1 MGHKLNEQAIHF
13 EVMIQKHRPDLLEKK
28 GALLPHRKDI
38 RLLDAN
44 DERRT
49 VADIL
54 TEQGVMKEG
63 DETLVYDRVA
73 HRNLR
78 DKEN

>member
-1 MGHKLNEQAIHF
+1 M
-13 EVMIQKHRPDLLEKK
+13 EKR
-28 GALLPHRKDI
+28 GALLPQRKDI
-38 RLLDAN
+38 RLLDDN

-54 TEQGVMKEG
+54 TEQGVLKEG

-73 HRNLR
+73 HRKLR

>member
-1 MGHKLNEQAIHF
+1 
-13 EVMIQKHRPDLLEKK
+13 
-28 GALLPHRKDI
+28 LLPHRKDI
-38 RLLDAN
+38 RLLDQN

-49 VADIL
+49 VTDIL

-63 DETLVYDRVA
+63 DETLIYDRVA
-73 HRNLR
+73 HRDLR

>member
-1 MGHKLNEQAIHF
+1 ME
-13 EVMIQKHRPDLLEKK
+13 RK
-28 GALLPHRKDI
+28 GALLPHRKDV
-38 RLLDAN
+38 RLLDEN
-44 DERRT
+44 DERRV

-54 TEQGVMKEG
+54 TEQGVLKEG

-73 HRNLR
+73 HRSIR

>member
-1 MGHKLNEQAIHF
+1 
-13 EVMIQKHRPDLLEKK
+13 V
-28 GALLPHRKDI
+28 
-38 RLLDAN
+38 RLLDEN
-44 DERRT
+44 DERRV

-54 TEQGVMKEG
+54 KEQGVLKEG

-73 HRNLR
+73 HRSIR

>member
-1 MGHKLNEQAIHF
+1 M
-13 EVMIQKHRPDLLEKK
+13 EKK
-28 GALLPHRKDI
+28 GALLPHRKDV
-38 RLLDAN
+38 RLLDEN
-44 DERRT
+44 DERRV

-54 TEQGVMKEG
+54 TEQGVLKEG

-73 HRNLR
+73 HRSIR

>member
-1 MGHKLNEQAIHF
+1 
-13 EVMIQKHRPDLLEKK
+13 LEKK
-28 GALLPHRKDI
+28 GALLPHRKDV
-38 RLLDAN
+38 RLLDEN
-44 DERRT
+44 DERRV

-54 TEQGVMKEG
+54 TEQGVLKEG

-73 HRNLR
+73 HRSIR